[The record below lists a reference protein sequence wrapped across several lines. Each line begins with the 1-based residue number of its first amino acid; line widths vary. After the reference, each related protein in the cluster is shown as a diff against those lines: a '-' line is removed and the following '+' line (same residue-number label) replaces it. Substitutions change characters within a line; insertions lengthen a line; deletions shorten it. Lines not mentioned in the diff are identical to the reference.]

1 MEKKTNTSSPLYP
14 PFLQMVAEDL
24 YQKFGDNLNDVAVV
38 FPNKRARLFFNEYL
52 SHQQE
57 TPIWSPSF
65 VNISELLEKGAKWQ
79 IADPILLIC
88 TLHKI
93 FTQITGSKESLDDFY
108 FWGEILIADFD
119 DVDKQMVDADKL
131 FQNLED
137 LQELTGDTSW
147 LEPHQREALAQFF
160 QHISLEDESEIQ
172 RQFTQLWKKL
182 GNIYHA
188 FKEELAQMGL
198 SYSGMLYREIVENL
212 DPSTLPYKQY
222 CFVGFNVL
230 NEVERQLF
238 KKLDNAGK
246 AIFYWDFDR
255 FYVDNTKHEAG
266 EFIRQNLRLFPNA
279 IDVQQLDVLKNKKR
293 IEIISTTTE
302 NAQARYLQEWSQ
314 EGLMGR
320 ERENAIVLCN
330 EAILQPAM
338 HALPEGIENVNIT
351 MGYPLQQTPIYSL
364 IQDFTDVQLKGY
376 RRKSGNYRYAHVLPL
391 LRHPYVQMLSE
402 EAYSLIKCINDE
414 HIFYPTP
421 LLLQGS
427 KDNQL
432 LKLLFEPLSSSME
445 LCTRLCQI
453 MQTLTVLYQ
462 TTEEKKDLFT
472 ANKNS
477 PSYPPIGDLFADQF
491 EANTPTDKEKI
502 EFSHESPRKKL
513 FDELYR
519 ESIFQCYTRIN
530 RLKDLLLEQSLEIK
544 TSTLSILIGRILSA
558 TQIPFHGEPAI
569 GLQILGVL
577 ETRNLDFRNLLI
589 LSLNEGKLPKSDVS
603 SSFIPYNLRKAFG
616 MTTMEHK
623 NAVFAYYF
631 YRLIQRA
638 EKITMIYNTSSDGLN
653 RGEASRYIQ
662 QLLTDWNHPVKRSVL
677 APPQKM
683 VNTRKIMVEKTPLIM
698 DRLFKRYNLQ
708 RADQYN
714 SLQERFI
721 QTVRQMELPY
731 DKRTEKNLP
740 TILSPSAL
748 NVYIDCSLKFYMRY
762 IANIKEL
769 DETTEE
775 IDNALFGS
783 IVHRSAELA
792 YDYLTAQ
799 NNLVTVEE
807 IEQLMKQPL
816 KLRGFVSKAF
826 RELYFKSEDKTPEYN
841 GIQLITENAIYKYL
855 RKLLNYDKRRAPF
868 KYVASERYIARSI
881 RLNKDLVVMTGGYID
896 RMDQTENK
904 AGGDTLHMID
914 YKSGGQG
921 KKPTTMQQITQQQ
934 NNRAYHIF
942 QTFVYAGAMSHYAK
956 GMQSEETGFS
966 YLAGYPQFA
975 SSIKIAPELLYLK
988 MAGAEDYSAAITYGG
1003 KATGGKIIVD
1013 DYSEQLEQEF
1023 EEALQGILSELFNP
1037 EIPFIQTDAGSDDVC
1052 KYCEYAAICGKTN
1065 R

>member
-1 MEKKTNTSSPLYP
+1 MEKKTDINTPLYP
-14 PFLQMVAEDL
+14 PFLQLVAEDM
-24 YQKFGDNLNDVAVV
+24 YQRFGNNLNDVAVV

-52 SHQQE
+52 SRQQDE
-57 TPIWSPSF
+57 PIWSPAF
-65 VNISELLEKGAKWQ
+65 VNISELLEKDGKWQ

-88 TLHKI
+88 TLHKT

-119 DVDKQMVDADKL
+119 DVDKQMADADNL

-137 LQELTGDTSW
+137 LQDLTADTSW
-147 LEPHQREALAQFF
+147 LEPHQREALVQFF
-160 QHISLEDESEIQ
+160 QHISLEDEDEIQ
-172 RQFTQLWKKL
+172 RRFTQLWHKL

-238 KKLDNAGK
+238 KKLEQAGK

-266 EFIRQNLRLFPNA
+266 EFIRQNLHLFPNA
-279 IDVQQLDVLKNKKR
+279 IDAKQLDVLKEKKQV
-293 IEIISTTTE
+293 EIISTTTE
-302 NAQARYLQEWSQ
+302 NAQARYLQEWSK
-314 EGLMGR
+314 EGLMGE
-320 ERENAIVLCN
+320 ERENAVVLCN

-338 HALPEGIENVNIT
+338 HALPDSIESVNIT

-364 IQDFTDVQLKGY
+364 IQNFIDVQLKGY
-376 RRKSGNYRYAHVLPL
+376 RRKSGNYRFAHVLPL
-391 LRHPYVQMLSE
+391 LRHPYVQMLSVE
-402 EAYSLIKCINDE
+402 VNDLIKRINNE

-421 LLLQGS
+421 LMLQGG
-427 KDNQL
+427 KENHL
-432 LKLLFEPLSSSME
+432 LKLLFEPLSSSIE

-462 TTEEKKDLFT
+462 KSEKEEELLT
-472 ANKNS
+472 AHNNNT
-477 PSYPPIGDLFADQF
+477 SYPSMGNLFDAEF
-491 EANTPTDKEKI
+491 ELKEEVVETNAK
-502 EFSHESPRKKL
+502 ESHDSPRKKL

-544 TSTLSILIGRILSA
+544 TSTLSVLIGRILSG

-577 ETRNLDFRNLLI
+577 ETRNLDFRNVLI
-589 LSLNEGKLPKSDVS
+589 LSLNEGKLPKSDIS

-638 EKITMIYNTSSDGLN
+638 EKITMVYNTSSDGLN

-662 QLLTDWNHPVKRSVL
+662 QLLTDWDHPVKRSVL
-677 APPQKM
+677 APSQKM
-683 VNTRKIMVEKTPLIM
+683 VNARKIMVEKTPLIM

-731 DKRTEKNLP
+731 DERTEKNLP

-807 IEQLMKQPL
+807 IEQLMKQPP

-921 KKPTTMQQITQQQ
+921 KKPTTMEQITQQQ

-942 QTFVYAGAMSHYAK
+942 QTFVYAGAMSHYVK
-956 GMQSEETGFS
+956 GIQSEDTGFS
-966 YLAGYPQFA
+966 YLAGNPKFA

-1003 KATGGKIIVD
+1003 KTTGGKIIVD

-1023 EEALQGILSELFNP
+1023 EAALQKVLSELFNP
-1037 EIPFIQTDAGSDDVC
+1037 EIPFIQADTGSDDVC
-1052 KYCEYAAICGKTN
+1052 KYCDYATICGKTN

>member
-1 MEKKTNTSSPLYP
+1 MEKKTDINTPLYP
-14 PFLQMVAEDL
+14 PFLQLVAEDM
-24 YQKFGDNLNDVAVV
+24 YQRFGNNLNDVAVV

-52 SHQQE
+52 SRQQDA
-57 TPIWSPSF
+57 PIWSPTF
-65 VNISELLEKGAKWQ
+65 VNISELLEKDGEWQ

-119 DVDKQMVDADKL
+119 DIDKQMADANNL

-137 LQELTGDTSW
+137 LQNLTADTSW
-147 LEPHQREALAQFF
+147 LEPHQREALVQFF
-160 QHISLEDESEIQ
+160 QHVSLEDEDEIQ
-172 RQFTQLWKKL
+172 RRFTQLWHKL

-198 SYSGMLYREIVENL
+198 SYSGMLYREVVENL

-238 KKLDNAGK
+238 KKLEQAGK

-266 EFIRQNLRLFPNA
+266 EFIRQNLHLFPNA
-279 IDVQQLDVLKNKKR
+279 IDEKQLDVLKEKKQV
-293 IEIISTTTE
+293 EIINTTTE
-302 NAQARYLQEWSQ
+302 NAQARYLQEWSK
-314 EGLMGR
+314 EGLMGE
-320 ERENAIVLCN
+320 ERENAVVLCN

-338 HALPEGIENVNIT
+338 HALPDSIESVNIT

-364 IQDFTDVQLKGY
+364 IQSFIDVQLKGY
-376 RRKSGNYRYAHVLPL
+376 RRKSGNYRFAHVLPL
-391 LRHPYVQMLSE
+391 LRHPYVQMLSVE
-402 EAYSLIKCINDE
+402 VNDLIKRINNE

-421 LLLQGS
+421 LMLQGG
-427 KDNQL
+427 KENHL
-432 LKLLFEPLSSSME
+432 LKLLFEPLSSSIE

-462 TTEEKKDLFT
+462 KSEKEEELLTTHNNNT
-472 ANKNS
+472 
-477 PSYPPIGDLFADQF
+477 SYPSMGNLFDAEF
-491 EANTPTDKEKI
+491 ELKEEVVETNAK
-502 EFSHESPRKKL
+502 ESHDSPRKKL

-544 TSTLSILIGRILSA
+544 TSTLSVLIGRILSG

-577 ETRNLDFRNLLI
+577 ETRNLDFRNVLI
-589 LSLNEGKLPKSDVS
+589 LSLNEGKLPKSDIS

-638 EKITMIYNTSSDGLN
+638 EKITMVYNTSNDGLN

-677 APPQKM
+677 APSQKM
-683 VNTRKIMVEKTPLIM
+683 VNARKIMVEKTPLIM

-731 DKRTEKNLP
+731 DERTEKNLP

-769 DETTEE
+769 EETTEE

-792 YDYLTAQ
+792 YNYLTAQ

-807 IEQLMKQPL
+807 IEQLMKHPP

-904 AGGDTLHMID
+904 SGGDTLHVID
-914 YKSGGQG
+914 YKSSGQG
-921 KKPTTMQQITQQQ
+921 KKPTTMEQITQQQ

-956 GMQSEETGFS
+956 GIQSEDTGFS
-966 YLAGYPQFA
+966 YLAGNPKFA

-1003 KATGGKIIVD
+1003 KTTGGKIIVD
-1013 DYSEQLEQEF
+1013 DYSEQLEKEF
-1023 EEALQGILSELFNP
+1023 EVALQKVLSELFNP
-1037 EIPFIQTDAGSDDVC
+1037 EIPFIQADTGSDDVC
-1052 KYCEYAAICGKTN
+1052 KYCDYAAICGKTN

>member
-1 MEKKTNTSSPLYP
+1 MEKRTDRNSPLYP
-14 PFLQMVAEDL
+14 PFLQLVAEDL
-24 YQKFGDNLNDVAVV
+24 YQRFGNNLNDVAVV

-52 SHQQE
+52 SRQQNA
-57 TPIWSPSF
+57 PIWSPAF
-65 VNISELLEKGAKWQ
+65 VNISELLEKDGEWQ

-119 DVDKQMVDADKL
+119 DVDKQMADADKL

-137 LQELTGDTSW
+137 LQELTSDTSW
-147 LEPHQREALAQFF
+147 LEPAQREALAQFF

-172 RQFTQLWKKL
+172 KRFTQLWQKL
-182 GNIYHA
+182 GSIYHA
-188 FKEELAQMGL
+188 FKKELAQMGL
-198 SYSGMLYREIVENL
+198 SYSGMLYREVVENL

-238 KKLDNAGK
+238 KKLEQAGK
-246 AIFYWDFDR
+246 ASFYWDFDR

-279 IDVQQLDVLKNKKR
+279 IDARQLDVLKDKKQV
-293 IEIISTTTE
+293 EIISTTTE
-302 NAQARYLQEWSQ
+302 NAQARYLQEWSK
-314 EGLMGR
+314 EGLMGE
-320 ERENAIVLCN
+320 ERENAVVLCN

-338 HALPEGIENVNIT
+338 HALPDGIENVNIT

-364 IQDFTDVQLKGY
+364 IQGFIDVQLKGY
-376 RRKSGNYRYAHVLPL
+376 RRKAGSYRFAHVLPL
-391 LRHPYVQMLSE
+391 LRHPYVQMLSG
-402 EAYSLIKCINDE
+402 EAGSLIKRINDE

-421 LLLQGS
+421 LMLQGS
-427 KDNQL
+427 EKNHL
-432 LKLLFEPLSSSME
+432 LALLFEPLSSPIE

-453 MQTLTVLYQ
+453 MQALTVLYQ
-462 TTEEKKDLFT
+462 KTEEEEELLTAQSNSAPPPMMPGLF
-472 ANKNS
+472 
-477 PSYPPIGDLFADQF
+477 DDEF
-491 EANTPTDKEKI
+491 ETNEAAVKEDETP
-502 EFSHESPRKKL
+502 HESPRKKL

-544 TSTLSILIGRILSA
+544 VSTLSVLIGRILSG

-569 GLQILGVL
+569 GLQMLGVL

-638 EKITMIYNTSSDGLN
+638 EKITMVYNTSSDGLN

-677 APPQKM
+677 APPQNM
-683 VNTRKIMVEKTPLIM
+683 VNARKIMVEKTPLIM

-708 RADQYN
+708 RADQYA
-714 SLQERFI
+714 SLQERFV
-721 QTVRQMELPY
+721 QTVQQMELDY
-731 DKRTEKNLP
+731 DQRDRSLP
-740 TILSPSAL
+740 AILSPSAL

-762 IANIKEL
+762 IANIKEQ
-769 DETTEE
+769 DDTTEE

-799 NNLVTVEE
+799 SNLVTVEE
-807 IEQLMKQPL
+807 IEQLMKQAP
-816 KLRGFVSKAF
+816 KLRSFVSEAF
-826 RELYFKSEDKTPEYN
+826 RELYFKSGDKTPEYN

-868 KYVASERYIARSI
+868 KYVASERYIARTV
-881 RLNKDLVVMTGGYID
+881 RLNKNLVVMTGGYID

-914 YKSGGQG
+914 YKSGGQA
-921 KKPTTMQQITQQQ
+921 KKPTTMGQITQQQ

-956 GMQSEETGFS
+956 GAQSEETGYS
-966 YLAGYPQFA
+966 YLEGSPQFA
-975 SSIKIAPELLYLK
+975 SSLKIAPELLYLK
-988 MAGAEDYSAAITYGG
+988 MAGAEDYSAGITYGG
-1003 KATGGKIIVD
+1003 KATGGKIVVD
-1013 DYSEQLEQEF
+1013 DYSEQLEKEF
-1023 EEALQGILSELFNP
+1023 EEALQEVLSELFNP
-1037 EIPFIQTDAGSDDVC
+1037 EVPFIQADTGSDDVC
-1052 KYCEYAAICGKTN
+1052 KYCDYAAICGKTN
-1065 R
+1065 G